1 MHFQQ
6 RSGFKKLKNLGK
18 SKENERKLNELEER
32 YKTIL
37 DVKTEFMNYLKKSMA
52 VSIETSYK
60 FL

>member
-1 MHFQQ
+1 MHLQQ
-6 RSGFKKLKNLGK
+6 RSGCKKWKNLGK

-37 DVKTEFMNYLKKSMA
+37 DVKTEFMNYLKKSIA